1 MPRTSLPHADAL
13 GSDAI
18 GSEAAEPGSTGPVG
32 HGPTPAPL
40 RRRTLMAGL
49 VGAVGLTAA
58 CGSSDG
64 STGDGGSDGDG
75 GSAEGFPL
83 ELPNCEATLTFDAP
97 PERIVL
103 LESAPVTTLDGVG
116 VLDRVVSR
124 AGAFPP
130 GYYDGDLAARIEAIP
145 TLSDEID
152 ASGHLQISQEMVI
165 AQEPDI
171 VFGLPD
177 GVTREAMADA
187 GAQVVVQNIYC
198 ATGGH
203 RSSFETLHEQIDA
216 YGRIFDHGEQA
227 EQLSASLQER
237 IDAASESAKDL
248 ATATAAVLYPSVGGG
263 PLYTYGAASMVTA
276 QLDALGIENVF
287 ADTEERVFEISAEPL
302 LAADPDVLIVLHQ
315 TDGDGSDVAE
325 EMVSQDQLASLRA
338 VQDQALLPLLFNFAE
353 PASPLV
359 VDGLERIH
367 EWLVE
372 LEG

>member
-1 MPRTSLPHADAL
+1 MPRTSLPQADA
-13 GSDAI
+13 
-18 GSEAAEPGSTGPVG
+18 PGPAG
-32 HGPTPAPL
+32 HGPRSAPL

-49 VGAVGLTAA
+49 FGAVGLTAA

-64 STGDGGSDGDG
+64 STGDGGSDGGG

-83 ELPNCEATLTFDAP
+83 ELANCEATLTFDAP

-103 LESAPVTTLDGVG
+103 LESAPVRTLDGIG

-130 GYYDGDLAARIEAIP
+130 GCYDEDLAARVEEIP

-203 RSSFETLHEQIDA
+203 RSSFETLYEQIDA
-216 YGRIFDHGEQA
+216 YGRIFDRGEQA
-227 EQLSASLQER
+227 EQLSTSLQER
-237 IDAASESAKDL
+237 IDAVSESAKDL

-263 PLYTYGAASMVTA
+263 PLYAYGAASMVTA
-276 QLDALGIENVF
+276 QLDSLGIENVF

-315 TDGDGSDVAE
+315 TNGDGSDVAE
-325 EMVSQDQLASLRA
+325 EMISEDQLGSLRA

>member
-1 MPRTSLPHADAL
+1 MPRSPLTSTDRR
-13 GSDAI
+13 
-18 GSEAAEPGSTGPVG
+18 SETAA
-32 HGPTPAPL
+32 L

-58 CGSSDG
+58 CGEAGGTGGASDG
-64 STGDGGSDGDG
+64 GAAGAT
-75 GSAEGFPL
+75 EGFPL

-103 LESAPVTTLDGVG
+103 LESAPVTTLDGIG

-130 GYYDGDLAARIEAIP
+130 GYYDEDLAARIEAIP

-171 VFGLPD
+171 VLGLPD

-187 GAQVVVQNIYC
+187 GAQVVVQNVYC
-198 ATGGH
+198 ASDH
-203 RSSFETLHEQIDA
+203 ERSSFETLHEQIET

-227 EQLSASLQER
+227 EELSTSLQER
-237 IDAASESAKDL
+237 IDAASESAKEL
-248 ATATAAVLYPSVGGG
+248 TTATAAVLYPSVGGG

-287 ADTEERVFEISAEPL
+287 ADTAERVFEISAEPL

-315 TDGDGSDVAE
+315 TDGDGSDVTE
-325 EMVSQDQLASLRA
+325 EMISQDQLGSLRA

-367 EWLVE
+367 EWLAE

>member
-1 MPRTSLPHADAL
+1 A
-13 GSDAI
+13 
-18 GSEAAEPGSTGPVG
+18 
-32 HGPTPAPL
+32 
-40 RRRTLMAGL
+40 
-49 VGAVGLTAA
+49 
-58 CGSSDG
+58 
-64 STGDGGSDGDG
+64 
-75 GSAEGFPL
+75 GFPL
-83 ELPNCEATLTFDAP
+83 ELPNCEATLHFDAP

-103 LESAPVTTLDGVG
+103 LEPAPVTTLDGIG

-124 AGAFPP
+124 AGAFPD
-130 GYYDGDLAARIEAIP
+130 GYYDEELTAKIAGIP
-145 TLSDEID
+145 TLSDDID

-171 VFGLPD
+171 VFGLPG

-187 GAQVVVQNIYC
+187 GAQAVVQNIYC

-203 RSSFETLHEQIDA
+203 RSSFETLYEQIDV

-227 EQLSASLQER
+227 ATLTSALQER
-237 IDAASESAKDL
+237 VAAVTEAASDL
-248 ATATAAVLYPSVGGG
+248 SVATAAVLYPSVGGG

-302 LAADPDVLIVLHQ
+302 LAADPDVLIMLHQ

-325 EMVSQDQLASLRA
+325 EMISQDQLASLRA